1 MIINDCLPLIY
12 QNFIFLEYAVD
23 TCLIPKNTS
32 LIIARIPLA
41 PSKRPWETPQQ
52 QVVVDRVYNEPEPNI
67 DLSRMHGSEEDK
79 IQAMIQQSTIDY
91 DPTK

>member
-1 MIINDCLPLIY
+1 M
-12 QNFIFLEYAVD
+12 
-23 TCLIPKNTS
+23 
-32 LIIARIPLA
+32 A
-41 PSKRPWETPQQ
+41 PSKRPWETAQQ